1 MHWCRLFLALALVS
15 HATGI
20 ALVEF
25 CPDPYLPEDRDEYF
39 CLGGSGPLDGVMVS
53 DGEGSVRFPAG
64 AVLAG
69 RCVVARDAGAY
80 RMSHGEYPDYEWD
93 GTTAEVPDMIR
104 TGRFQLANTRD
115 EITLYR
121 DRVPLQS
128 VEWPGMVS
136 TRQGQVHYCQNGT
149 WDPRILMLGQSQFP
163 EATFQDA
170 DGLAFVSPDCS
181 REVFLSLARGARR
194 EILVAVYEF
203 TSPVLAGALVEA
215 AGRGVNVTVLL
226 EGGPVGGIPKEER
239 WVISRLEDAGIPV
252 YTMSGTPDV
261 HAPYRYMH
269 AKYMV
274 IDRSSVLV
282 TSENFKESGFPER
295 EKRGNRG
302 FGVVVTHPGLAEYFL
317 SVFSHDAGGRFSTRA
332 KTGEGPEEM
341 PSQDAYMPSFE
352 PCRFSG
358 ATVTPVIA
366 PDTSSLV
373 RRLVQGAERSVDI
386 EMAYIT
392 NESGSM
398 LNPFLT
404 DAVDAA
410 RRGVR
415 VRVLLDSYYYNVEG
429 ESDNDEMVATI
440 NRIATAEGLPLE
452 ARCADIGPGKV
463 EKIHNKGAII
473 DGRKVLVSSIN
484 WNTNSPVNNREAALI
499 VEHPGVGAYFSSV
512 FESDWNRAGQEGM
525 ADQGPDV
532 IKLVAAVLVV
542 AAIIILFLYR
552 KRGR

>member
-1 MHWCRLFLALALVS
+1 MHWCSLFLALALVS

-20 ALVEF
+20 TLVEF

-39 CLGGSGPLDGVMVS
+39 CLEGSGPLEGVMIS

-69 RCVVARDAGAY
+69 RCVVARDAEAY
-80 RMSHGEYPDYEWD
+80 RRSHGEYPDYEWD
-93 GTTAEVPDMIR
+93 GTTREVPDMAR

-121 DRVPLQS
+121 ERTPVQR

-136 TRQGQVHYCQNGT
+136 TRQGQVHYFQNGT

-181 REVFLSLARGARR
+181 RDVFLSLARSART

-215 AGRGVNVTVLL
+215 ADRGVNVTVLL
-226 EGGPVGGIPKEER
+226 EGGPVGGIPKEEK
-239 WVISRLEDAGIPV
+239 WVISRLEEHGIPV
-252 YTMSGTPDV
+252 YTMSGTSDV

-269 AKYMV
+269 AKYMIV
-274 IDRSSVLV
+274 DRSSVLI

-295 EKRGNRG
+295 GKRGNRG
-302 FGVVVTHPGLAEYFL
+302 FGVVVTHPGLAGYFF
-317 SVFSHDAGGRFSTRA
+317 SVFSHDAGGKYTIRA
-332 KTGEGPEEM
+332 KAGDGPEEM
-341 PSQDAYMPSFE
+341 PSQDAYSSSFE
-352 PCRFSG
+352 TCRFSG
-358 ATVTPVIA
+358 ATVTPVIS

-373 RRLVQGAERSVDI
+373 RRLVRGAERSVDI

-398 LNPFLT
+398 LNPFLS
-404 DAVDAA
+404 DAIEAA

-415 VRVLLDSYYYNVEG
+415 VRVLLDSYYYNIEG
-429 ESDNDEMVATI
+429 ESDNDEMVAVI
-440 NRIATAEGLPLE
+440 NRIAAAEGLPLE
-452 ARCADIGPGKV
+452 ARCADTGPGKV

-473 DGRKVLVSSIN
+473 DGRRVLVSSIN
-484 WNTNSPVNNREAALI
+484 WNANSPVNNREAALI
-499 VEHPGVGAYFSSV
+499 VDHPGVGAYFTSV
-512 FESDWNRAGQEGM
+512 FESDWNRAGQERIPGH
-525 ADQGPDV
+525 GPDTL
-532 IKLVAAVLVV
+532 KLVTAALVV
-542 AAIIILFLYR
+542 AVLIVLFRFR

>member
-1 MHWCRLFLALALVS
+1 MHWCHLFLALAFVS

-39 CLGGSGPLDGVMVS
+39 CLEGSGPLDGVMIS
-53 DGEGSVRFPAG
+53 DGEGSVRFPEG

-69 RCVVARDAGAY
+69 RCVVARDAEAY
-80 RMSHGEYPDYEWD
+80 RRSHGEYPDYEWD
-93 GTTAEVPDMIR
+93 GTTVKVPDMIR

-115 EITLYR
+115 EITLTR
-121 DRVPLQS
+121 ERTPLQK
-128 VEWPGMVS
+128 VEWPEMVNA
-136 TRQGQVHYCQNGT
+136 RQGQVHYFQDGT
-149 WDPRILMLGQSQFP
+149 WDARTLMLGQSRFP
-163 EATFQDA
+163 EATFSSA

-181 REVFLSLARGARR
+181 REVFLSLVRGART

-239 WVISRLEDAGIPV
+239 WVITRLEEAGIPV
-252 YTMSGTPDV
+252 YAMTGTSDV

-274 IDRSSVLV
+274 VDRSSVLI
-282 TSENFKESGFPER
+282 TSENFKESGFPEK

-302 FGVVVTHPGLAEYFL
+302 FGVVITQPGLAEYFL
-317 SVFSHDAGGRFSTRA
+317 SVYSHDAGGKYTVRA
-332 KTGEGPEEM
+332 KTGDGTEEA
-341 PSQDAYMPSFE
+341 PSPDAYIPSFE

-358 ATVTPVIA
+358 ATVIPVIS
-366 PDTSSLV
+366 PDTSSLLH
-373 RRLVQGAERSVDI
+373 RLVQGAEKSVDI

-392 NESGSM
+392 NESGAM

-404 DAVDAA
+404 DAIDAA

-415 VRVLLDSYYYNVEG
+415 VRVLLDSYYYNVED
-429 ESDNDEMVATI
+429 ESDNDEMVAII
-440 NRIATAEGLPLE
+440 NRIAAAEGLPLE
-452 ARCADIGPGKV
+452 ARCADISPGNV

-484 WNTNSPVNNREAALI
+484 WNANSPVNNREAALI
-499 VEHPGVGAYFSSV
+499 VDHFVVGAYFSSV
-512 FESDWNRAGQEGM
+512 FESDWNSAGQEEMSGH
-525 ADQGPDV
+525 GPDMM
-532 IKLVAAVLVV
+532 KLVTAALVV
-542 AAIIILFLYR
+542 AIIIVLFLYR

>member
-1 MHWCRLFLALALVS
+1 MHWCHLFLALALVS

-39 CLGGSGPLDGVMVS
+39 CLEGSGPLDDVMVT

-64 AVLAG
+64 AVLSG
-69 RCVVARDAGAY
+69 RCVVARDAEAY
-80 RMSHGEYPDYEWD
+80 RRSHGEFPDYEWD
-93 GTTAEVPDMIR
+93 GTTMEVPDMER

-115 EITLYR
+115 EITLYWKR
-121 DRVPLQS
+121 TPVQR

-136 TRQGQVHYCQNGT
+136 ARQGQVHYFQNGT
-149 WDPRILMLGQSQFP
+149 WDARILMLGQSQFP
-163 EATFQDA
+163 EATFTDA
-170 DGLAFVSPDCS
+170 EGLAFVSPDCS
-181 REVFLSLARGARR
+181 REVFLFLARGART

-203 TSPVLAGALVEA
+203 TSPVLADALLEA
-215 AGRGVNVTVLL
+215 ADRGVNVTVLL
-226 EGGPVGGIPKEER
+226 EGGPVGGVPQEEK
-239 WVISRLEDAGIPV
+239 WVISRLEGGGIPV
-252 YTMSGTPDV
+252 YTMSGTSDV

-274 IDRSSVLV
+274 VDRSSILI
-282 TSENFKESGFPER
+282 TSENFKESGFPEKG
-295 EKRGNRG
+295 KRGNRG

-317 SVFSHDAGGRFSTRA
+317 SVFSHDAGGKYTVRA
-332 KTGEGPEEM
+332 KTGGGTEEI
-341 PSQDAYMPSFE
+341 PSQDTYIPSFE

-358 ATVTPVIA
+358 ATVTPVVS
-366 PDTSSLV
+366 PDTSSLLHPLV
-373 RRLVQGAERSVDI
+373 RGAEKSVDI

-392 NESGSM
+392 NESGAI
-398 LNPFLT
+398 LNPFLS
-404 DAVDAA
+404 DAIDAA

-429 ESDNDEMVATI
+429 ESDNDEMVAVI
-440 NRIATAEGLPLE
+440 NNIATAEGLPLE

-484 WNTNSPVNNREAALI
+484 WNANSPANNREAALI
-499 VEHPGVGAYFSSV
+499 VEDPGVGAYFSSV
-512 FESDWNRAGQEGM
+512 FESDWNRAGQERM
-525 ADQGPDV
+525 PVHGPDTL
-532 IKLVAAVLVV
+532 KLATAVLVV
-542 AAIIILFLYR
+542 AALIALFRFR